1 MHAYE
6 IPNLR
11 FSVLAGANVPRRRF
25 VTVNASGEGVIASA
39 GGYAIGV
46 SMNDANTGEVLE
58 VSDGIVIVETVE
70 TGEGVPAGAKVSVGA
85 GGKAVTATEA
95 SEDTEATPVVGIA
108 LTGAGAGGTIA
119 VKMV

>member
-11 FSVLAGANVPRRRF
+11 FSVPAGADIPRRRF
-25 VTVNASGEGVIASA
+25 VTINASGEGILASEEN
-39 GGYAIGV
+39 YAIGV

-58 VSDGIVIVETVE
+58 VSDGIVIVET
-70 TGEGVPAGAKVSVGA
+70 GEAVPAGAYVAVGA
-85 GGKAVTATEA
+85 DGKAVVDTEA
-95 SEDTEATPVVGIA
+95 SAVVGIA

-119 VKMV
+119 VKIL